1 MFAHILELYYRFCMA
16 FCSNI
21 EIGKTRLIFHRFNE
35 KNNMNK
41 RIQNPVTKL
50 QAVSSENIAAT
61 FSITSPSRMIALAA
75 IIMLTGC
82 GITATQPLW
91 RSNLAAQQ
99 TATQDGTAISDIGET
114 YQIFTANADFQLR
127 KLSPNGQEQWRST
140 FGNVT
145 SQFTQPL
152 IAITGA
158 SILVTSDVGALTSF
172 NGAGDARW
180 SRDVTPPGAQ
190 IKKLLT
196 SGDDTIASYSGA
208 GLPSGIVAVSAAGE
222 ERWRYEFPANASV
235 QLAALATGN
244 LLAVTDNGIDNL
256 ALLYLFDSAGNLL
269 QQQSIPVTAK
279 RVSLVS
285 RGNSIFLMHN
295 DRLTRIDETGNTL
308 WTQTLTAYA
317 SCTAADEGEVACW
330 EQRLPIVFPPYASPG
345 YAEIIWYGADGT
357 VKNKLIFP
365 ESFSLFTSIETL
377 HYNGDHRWTLE
388 KFVSSPL
395 NLFSSSTVR
404 RFNHYNQFSV
414 ITEQGYNL
422 KTITMQP
429 SVFEDSF
436 PGYTNDGD
444 NATVIVS
451 RGHLY
456 AVGNTRL
463 TARGFVSVYPIAP

>member
-1 MFAHILELYYRFCMA
+1 MY
-16 FCSNI
+16 
-21 EIGKTRLIFHRFNE
+21 
-35 KNNMNK
+35 K
-41 RIQNPVTKL
+41 RIQNPVTKS

-61 FSITSPSRMIALAA
+61 LSITPPSRMVALAA

-99 TATQDGTAISDIGET
+99 TATQDGTAVSEMGET
-114 YQIFTANADFQLR
+114 YQIFADNGDFQLR
-127 KLSPNGQEQWRST
+127 KLSLDGAEQWRST
-140 FGNVT
+140 FGNVST
-145 SQFTQPL
+145 QFTQPFIT
-152 IAITGA
+152 IAGDNIQ
-158 SILVTSDVGALTSF
+158 VTSDVGALTSF

-180 SRDVTPPGAQ
+180 SRDVSPQGTQ
-190 IKKLLT
+190 IKKLLAN
-196 SGDDTIASYSGA
+196 GDDTIASYSGPE
-208 GLPSGIVAVSAAGE
+208 LPPGIVAVSAEGA
-222 ERWRYEFPANASV
+222 ERWRYEFPAHASV

-244 LLAVTDNGIDNL
+244 LLAVTDNGVDNL
-256 ALLYLFDSAGNLL
+256 AVLYLFDSAGNLV

-295 DRLTRIDETGNTL
+295 DRLTRIDESGNTL

-317 SCTAADEGEVACW
+317 TCTAADEGEVACW

-365 ESFSLFTSIETL
+365 ESFSLFTSIEKL

-395 NLFSSSTVR
+395 NLFSSSSVR

-414 ITEQGYNL
+414 LTEQGYHL

-444 NATVIVS
+444 NATVMVS
-451 RGHLY
+451 HGRLY

-463 TARGFVSVYPIAP
+463 TARGFVSVYPVAP